1 MARRQRGS
9 CNKVKEYKMISIN
22 TNSAATAAAYNL
34 GNINTSLQKS
44 LQRLSSGSRINSSF
58 DDAGGLAVSMRLSAS
73 IRRTE
78 ATQANVSNSLA
89 FLETQDGVLKSA
101 DKVVSRM
108 AELAQLATDVTKS
121 TTDLA
126 LYQTEV
132 NTLKAQL
139 GSMLTEAFNGI
150 SLFGGTAGSTV
161 ATGTSAST
169 LSVVA
174 SQDGSQTIAI
184 SKANLAFISHS
195 SSIGSVSGGAGIDIS
210 SASGALAAVTT
221 VSAALQNLATL
232 RASNGSEQ
240 SRMTFAADVLAI
252 NKTNL
257 ESANSR
263 IIDVDVAEESSK
275 LARFN
280 ILQQAGTAMLAQ
292 ANQSTQSLLRLLS

>member
-1 MARRQRGS
+1 
-9 CNKVKEYKMISIN
+9 MISIN
-22 TNSAATAAAYNL
+22 TNSAASAAAYNL

-121 TTDLA
+121 TNDLN

-139 GSMLTEAFNGI
+139 ASMLTEAFNGV
-150 SLFGGTAGSTV
+150 SLFSSIAAS
-161 ATGTSAST
+161 ATPSSATT
-169 LSVVA
+169 LKVVS
-174 SQDGSQTIAI
+174 SQDGSQTIGI
-184 SKANLAFISHS
+184 TQVQLS
-195 SSIGSVSGGAGIDIS
+195 SVSFYVGTAGTT
-210 SASGALAAVTT
+210 ASGISVSSLTDAQAAITSVN
-221 VSAALQNLATL
+221 AAIQNLATL

-240 SRMTFAADVLAI
+240 SRLTFAADVLAI

-292 ANQSTQSLLRLLS
+292 ANQSSQSLLRLLS

>member
-1 MARRQRGS
+1 
-9 CNKVKEYKMISIN
+9 MISIN
-22 TNSAATAAAYNL
+22 TNSAASAAAYNL

-78 ATQANVSNSLA
+78 ATQSNVSNSLA

-121 TTDLA
+121 TTDLG

-132 NTLKAQL
+132 DTLKSQL

-195 SSIGSVSGGAGIDIS
+195 SSIGSVSGTGIDIR

-292 ANQSTQSLLRLLS
+292 ANQSSQSLLRLLS

>member
-22 TNSAATAAAYNL
+22 TNSAASAAAYNL

-44 LQRLSSGSRINSSF
+44 LQRLSSGSRINSSY
-58 DDAGGLAVSMRLSAS
+58 DDAGGLAVSMKLSAA

-78 ATQANVSNSLA
+78 ATQSNVNNSMA

-101 DKVVSRM
+101 DKLVARM
-108 AELAQLATDVTKS
+108 SELAQLANDVTKS
-121 TTDLA
+121 TSDLA

-132 NTLKAQL
+132 NTLKSQL
-139 GSMLTEAFNGI
+139 SSMMSETFNGV
-150 SLFGGTAGSTV
+150 SLFSSGTTTTP
-161 ATGTSAST
+161 ATAST

-174 SQDGSQTIAI
+174 SQDGSQTIGITQADLL
-184 SKANLAFISHS
+184 SVGRHVGTTS
-195 SSIGSVSGGAGIDIS
+195 SLGIDIS
-210 SASGALAAVTT
+210 SATGAKAAIST
-221 VSAALQNLATL
+221 VNAAIQNLAQL
-232 RASNGSEQ
+232 RAYNGSEQ
-240 SRMTFAADVLAI
+240 SRLNFASDTLAI

-257 ESANSR
+257 EAANSR

-275 LARFN
+275 LARFS

>member
-1 MARRQRGS
+1 
-9 CNKVKEYKMISIN
+9 MISIN
-22 TNSAATAAAYNL
+22 TNSAASAAAYNL

-58 DDAGGLAVSMRLSAS
+58 DDAGGLAVSMKLSAS

-78 ATQANVSNSLA
+78 ATQANVNNSMA

-101 DKVVSRM
+101 DKLVARM
-108 AELAQLATDVTKS
+108 SELAQLANDVTKS
-121 TTDLA
+121 TSDLA

-132 NTLKAQL
+132 NTLKSQL
-139 GSMLTEAFNGI
+139 TSMMSETFNGI
-150 SLFGGTAGSTV
+150 SLFTGAASATPATAT
-161 ATGTSAST
+161 T

-174 SQDGSQTIAI
+174 SQDGTQTIGI
-184 SKANLAFISHS
+184 TQANLA
-195 SSIGSVSGGAGIDIS
+195 SVGALVGTASGVGIDIS
-210 SASGALAAVTT
+210 SATGAKNAISTVTAAI
-221 VSAALQNLATL
+221 QNLAQL
-232 RASNGSEQ
+232 RAYNGAEQ
-240 SRMTFAADVLAI
+240 SRLNFASDTLSI

-257 ESANSR
+257 EAANSR

-292 ANQSTQSLLRLLS
+292 ANQSSQSLLRLLM